1 MLDRY
6 EIFTSFDIVHII
18 IIVLTL
24 GLCVLTFFFKDKIK
38 LDKFVLIMFIIG
50 LVTEVIKLVSYTIIN
65 EDRLGG
71 YLPKTDLPFHLCSI
85 QIIFF
90 AIVNFSKNEKLRK
103 MILGFMLPTCLIG
116 GFAAILLPTYSSKTF
131 PLIFVQY
138 FTYHIAIVLFAF
150 YLLTSKEVKFTFK
163 DYINTL
169 KMLGVVGLFALY
181 INSILYDGTPSVNF
195 MYVINPPVDNLPIL
209 NKDHGWLVY
218 IISYGLV
225 AVLAVTLVYIK
236 PIIEAIKAK
245 IKGKKETEEIKE
257 NETV

>member
-24 GLCVLTFFFKDKIK
+24 GVCVLTFFFKDKIK

-131 PLIFVQY
+131 L
-138 FTYHIAIVLFAF
+138 
-150 YLLTSKEVKFTFK
+150 
-163 DYINTL
+163 
-169 KMLGVVGLFALY
+169 
-181 INSILYDGTPSVNF
+181 
-195 MYVINPPVDNLPIL
+195 
-209 NKDHGWLVY
+209 
-218 IISYGLV
+218 
-225 AVLAVTLVYIK
+225 
-236 PIIEAIKAK
+236 
-245 IKGKKETEEIKE
+245 
-257 NETV
+257 

>member
-90 AIVNFSKNEKLRK
+90 AIVNFSKN
-103 MILGFMLPTCLIG
+103 IL
-116 GFAAILLPTYSSKTF
+116 KTA
-131 PLIFVQY
+131 Q
-138 FTYHIAIVLFAF
+138 
-150 YLLTSKEVKFTFK
+150 VK
-163 DYINTL
+163 
-169 KMLGVVGLFALY
+169 
-181 INSILYDGTPSVNF
+181 
-195 MYVINPPVDNLPIL
+195 
-209 NKDHGWLVY
+209 
-218 IISYGLV
+218 
-225 AVLAVTLVYIK
+225 
-236 PIIEAIKAK
+236 
-245 IKGKKETEEIKE
+245 
-257 NETV
+257 